1 MKNRP
6 AFERGSH
13 TGDEWLGPDLVEH
26 VVVPR
31 PFPEYEL
38 ELLRREHRLLV
49 LEDVFDRDPRT
60 RRVDPRIDAVS
71 LEELRADQIHEEQV
85 RLLAVFLRAGLQP
98 GGHVHPPLADLFR
111 DDDPEDARVLG
122 ADDRGV
128 TLTEDMVPH
137 LLEIPRG
144 PSFGVC
150 DDHRFV
156 DEDRDA
162 EWVKVARA
170 DVEVAVDI
178 ALHDRGRV
186 VVATEE
192 LTGVGDPPV
201 RFPDADDMAL
211 LLQMRL
217 DGREPVAELG
227 RGQGPDSSREQ
238 RLGGVDEGHRAE
250 RGSGEIEE
258 EDAVVP
264 EVRHGSMPEVDDDV
278 DGNVRHVARAERRVR
293 GDEARDARLRLEF
306 LRELH
311 GIRAQT
317 NRELQAHRLR
327 VQSSNHVEQSVRF
340 AHGSGQTRGRA
351 EKDVPRR
358 LAFFF
363 AFDLEPP
370 RRRKFDAS
378 LPEGLFRVVHV
389 VLGRRDREDLRARLH
404 PRGRADGRS
413 ERGAHAFRDAVRP
426 GPGRDLVLAEHVV
439 RIEAKLQV
447 VRVPGLL
454 RDVPVR
460 RDPCG
465 LEGDVPDLARLR
477 RDEMDLHRELRP
489 RIADVELADPDLRDA
504 AHVLFAG
511 VRLATDFAIH
521 AAGLARHRRGA

>member
-31 PFPEYEL
+31 PFPEYDL

-49 LEDVFDRDPRT
+49 LEDVLDRDPRT

-85 RLLAVFLRAGLQP
+85 RLLAVFLREGLQP
-98 GGHVHPPLADLFR
+98 GRHVHPRLADFFR

-128 TLTEDMVPH
+128 TLTEDIVPH

-178 ALHDRGRV
+178 ALYDRGRV

-217 DGREPVAELG
+217 DGREPMAELG
-227 RGQGPDSSREQ
+227 RGQEPDPFREH
-238 RLGGVDEGHRAE
+238 RLGRVDEGHRAE
-250 RGSGEIEE
+250 RRSREVKE
-258 EDAVVP
+258 EDAVVS
-264 EVRHGSMPEVDDDV
+264 EMRHRRMPEMDDEV
-278 DGNVRHVARAERRVR
+278 HRHVGHVARAERRVR
-293 GDEARDARLRLEF
+293 GDEARDARLRFDL

-311 GIRAQT
+311 GLRAQT
-317 NRELQAHRLR
+317 DRELQADGLR
-327 VQSSNHVEQSVRF
+327 VPASNHVEESVRF
-340 AHGSGQTRGRA
+340 AHGSRQTRGRA
-351 EKDVPRR
+351 RKKMSLRV

-370 RRRKFDAS
+370 RR
-378 LPEGLFRVVHV
+378 
-389 VLGRRDREDLRARLH
+389 
-404 PRGRADGRS
+404 
-413 ERGAHAFRDAVRP
+413 
-426 GPGRDLVLAEHVV
+426 
-439 RIEAKLQV
+439 
-447 VRVPGLL
+447 
-454 RDVPVR
+454 
-460 RDPCG
+460 
-465 LEGDVPDLARLR
+465 
-477 RDEMDLHRELRP
+477 
-489 RIADVELADPDLRDA
+489 
-504 AHVLFAG
+504 
-511 VRLATDFAIH
+511 
-521 AAGLARHRRGA
+521 